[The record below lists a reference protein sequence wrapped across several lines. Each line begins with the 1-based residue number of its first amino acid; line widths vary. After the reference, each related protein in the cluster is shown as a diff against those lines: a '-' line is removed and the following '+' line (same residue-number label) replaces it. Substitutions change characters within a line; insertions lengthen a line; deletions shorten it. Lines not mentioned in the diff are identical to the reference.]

1 MGSFSRILILFI
13 TLWSFACGENPKIIN
28 PNGNRALGQPVI
40 NGYNNVKDSTVKVSI
55 SKVLPFNQPIP
66 LEGEVI
72 SNAIVEISVDN
83 GNRIRLPFLGKSYS
97 LKIAMMAESIVE
109 LTVLIDAKS
118 YVAKTRIPQS
128 VQNVEYKY
136 LGNNR
141 FTLSWDGGKNLE
153 NYYEVHS
160 VYNKFSQDISYSP
173 VFPEE
178 ESFVSKDKRVT
189 LEGQYYTFNPLLI
202 SENMEFEFVLYSLD
216 SNLYHYQKDAN
227 NGAIFDNDQISSNP
241 AYSNFKDAIGF
252 FGCYQN
258 TKFRT
263 KIK

>member
-1 MGSFSRILILFI
+1 MGSFSRIITLCI
-13 TLWSFACGENPKIIN
+13 TLWSFGCGKNPKIIN
-28 PNGNRALGQPVI
+28 PNGNLSLGQPVI
-40 NGYNNVKDSTVKVSI
+40 NGYINVKDSTVKVSI
-55 SKVLPFNQPIP
+55 SKVLPFNQSIP

-72 SNAIVEISVDN
+72 SNALVEISIDN
-83 GNRIRLPFLGKSYS
+83 GNRIRLPFLNKSYC
-97 LKIAMMAESIVE
+97 LTMALVPESVVE
-109 LTVLIDAKS
+109 LTVLIDTKS
-118 YVAKTRIPQS
+118 YVAKTRIPQP

-136 LGNNR
+136 LNNNR
-141 FTLSWDGGKNLE
+141 FMLSWDGGINLE
-153 NYYEVHS
+153 NYYEVQS

-178 ESFVSKDKRVT
+178 ASFVTKDKRVT
-189 LEGQYYTFNPLLI
+189 MEGQYYTFNPSLI
-202 SENMEFEFVLYSLD
+202 NETMEFEFVLYSLD

-227 NGAIFDNDQISSNP
+227 NGVIFEKDQISTNP

-252 FGCYQN
+252 FGCYQT